1 LNVRHPAAS
10 DRHSVSEALTECGA
24 FTDDEI
30 RVAIEM
36 FDLGLAGDYSLL
48 GIETEG
54 VLRAYACFGKASLT
68 ERSWYLYWICVH
80 PAVQGTGI
88 GRALQRTVEEVVRQQ
103 GGDRLVLET
112 SGRADYDRSRRF
124 YTRAGF
130 TVQGCIPDFYKPGD
144 DCIIYCKIL
153 GDGS

>member
-1 LNVRHPAAS
+1 
-10 DRHSVSEALTECGA
+10 
-24 FTDDEI
+24 
-30 RVAIEM
+30 
-36 FDLGLAGDYSLL
+36 
-48 GIETEG
+48 
-54 VLRAYACFGKASLT
+54 
-68 ERSWYLYWICVH
+68 
-80 PAVQGTGI
+80 VQGTGI